1 MQGEISIG
9 VVMKHRGGADNGRT
23 APELIMGA
31 PEEIGQALRAS
42 VLGVRS

>member
-1 MQGEISIG
+1 
-9 VVMKHRGGADNGRT
+9 MKHRGGAHNGRT
-23 APELIMGA
+23 APELIMGGREQRL